1 MEYTIKVKRMENTM
15 NGTTQGKAF
24 MAMYHLLDGVYSR
37 FPYKNLAVV
46 LSDTSPYIWADG
58 MPADPAA
65 WDDFCEFYNEARDAY
80 SAEFDAAYYTCL
92 RFLKQ
97 YDEEWGYP
105 IPYAMEEFTRD
116 KYWEFYYKQV

>member
-1 MEYTIKVKRMENTM
+1 MDKNMKDTL
-15 NGTTQGKAF
+15 QGKAF
-24 MAMYHLLDGVYSR
+24 LGMYELLNGVYSR
-37 FPYKNLAVV
+37 YSYKNLAVV
-46 LSDTSPYIWADG
+46 LSDINPYIWEGA
-58 MPADPAA
+58 MSADPAA

-80 SAEFDAAYYTCL
+80 SAEFDTAYYTCL